1 VKSYLAR
8 LYKYFSKADKK
19 IDINTIQ
26 KKALPQHIAIIMD
39 GNGRWAKKRG
49 LPRTIG
55 HRAGV
60 ESLKKIV
67 EACGEIGIK
76 YLTVYAFSTENW
88 KRPKEE
94 VDTLMNLLVEYIE
107 KELDTLDKNGV
118 CIKPIGNLLELPE
131 NAKHQIYKAI
141 EKTKN
146 NHKLYLQIALNYGG
160 RRELVHA
167 IQGIVRD
174 VSDGKLNRELI
185 DEQVVSQYL
194 YTAGIPDPDLIIRPS
209 GEMRVSNF
217 LLWQLA
223 YAELWVTNVL
233 WPDFRS
239 EHLLQAIFE
248 YQQRQRRFGA
258 L

>member
-1 VKSYLAR
+1 MNSYLTR
-8 LYKYFSKADKK
+8 LSKYFSKTDKK
-19 IDINTIQ
+19 IDINDLQT
-26 KKALPQHIAIIMD
+26 KALPQHIAIIMD

-107 KELDTLDKNGV
+107 KELETLQRNGV
-118 CIKPIGNLLELPE
+118 CIKPIGNISELPE
-131 NAKHQIYKAI
+131 NARNQIYKSI

-146 NHKLYLQIALNYGG
+146 NNKLYLQIALNYGG

-174 VSDGKLNRELI
+174 VSDGKLSRELI

-233 WPDFRS
+233 WPDFEP
-239 EHLLQAIFE
+239 EHLFQAIFD

>member
-1 VKSYLAR
+1 MNSYLAR
-8 LYKYFSKADKK
+8 LYKYFSKTDKK
-19 IDINTIQ
+19 IDINALQT
-26 KKALPQHIAIIMD
+26 KTLPQHIAIIMD

-174 VSDGKLNRELI
+174 VSDGKLSRELI

-233 WPDFRS
+233 WPDFRP

>member
-1 VKSYLAR
+1 MKSYLAR

>member
-1 VKSYLAR
+1 
-8 LYKYFSKADKK
+8 
-19 IDINTIQ
+19 
-26 KKALPQHIAIIMD
+26 MD